1 MKLKG
6 PIVTLGVG
14 AVLAA
19 ALLVANVSLSHRDA
33 DAVAPAAATSSAPP
47 ASTTS
52 ASTTSTSATT
62 TSATTTSATSS
73 TSVASGSTTATGSA
87 VAPTAT
93 ATGKVTYAGEVKG
106 GGSLAVAVSG
116 DTAVAYFCD
125 GRTEAWLWGSAAGG
139 VLDLKDKAGDTLTGT
154 ATGERLTGTLTTG
167 GRSRPVDLKPVHKPS
182 GLYRATADVRGAK
195 VVGGWVVLPDGSQVG
210 AWTADGGAPRPAPA
224 LDLATGSVVLDGVRL
239 TAAAPD
245 PAAAS

>member
-33 DAVAPAAATSSAPP
+33 DADAVVPAAATSSAPP
-47 ASTTS
+47 ASTSASAATS
-52 ASTTSTSATT
+52 SAAATSPTASTTA
-62 TSATTTSATSS
+62 AA
-73 TSVASGSTTATGSA
+73 
-87 VAPTAT
+87 
-93 ATGKVTYAGEVKG
+93 GKVTYAGQVKG

-125 GRTEAWLWGSAAGG
+125 GHIEAWLWGSAAGG
-139 VLDLKDKAGDTLTGT
+139 ALHLKDKSGDTLTGT
-154 ATGERLTGTLTTG
+154 ATGGRLTGTLTAH
-167 GRSRPVDLKPVHKPS
+167 GRSRPVDLKAVHQPS
-182 GLYRATADVRGAK
+182 GLYRATAEVRGAK

-210 AWTADGGAPRPAPA
+210 VWTADGGAPRPAPA
-224 LDLATGSVVLDGVRL
+224 LDLATGSVVLDGVPL
-239 TAAAPD
+239 TATAPD